1 LQCQTINKI
10 HVKKILIY
18 LLLSA
23 ALLLPIHAQESDQF
37 KPSGK
42 IFGLL
47 FADYHTTFSDGEN
60 VSVFEITRS
69 YLGFDFSFSK
79 TIMSRVMYDGM
90 TQTINGKIISVGY
103 LRNAYLQYD
112 NGKLMLRGG
121 LIGVE
126 QLSMA
131 DKFWNYRYITKPPVD
146 YSGMV
151 FSVDLGFMARY
162 QVSGGVSVDVGLLNG
177 RGYKDV
183 APDTTLKFIS
193 GITVKP
199 GKNFMFRGYYDAMGP
214 DGERQMTFSFTG
226 AYLGPVFSLGAE
238 YFRQNNHL
246 TEFGEHYSGVSIF
259 TAVKLA
265 EKFSVFARY
274 DGIASVTVEG
284 ETDPWNVSKDGT
296 NLFIGFDYSPVKN
309 VRISPNFTGFNP
321 DDEDADFVGTVGLNV
336 EARF

>member
-1 LQCQTINKI
+1 LYCQTIKK
-10 HVKKILIY
+10 VLMQKILIF
-18 LLLSA
+18 LLLSIA
-23 ALLLPIHAQESDQF
+23 FLVPVKAQESDQF

-47 FADYHTTFSDGEN
+47 FADYHTTFSGGEN
-60 VSVFEITRS
+60 IPVFEITRS
-69 YLGFDFSFSK
+69 YLGFDYNFSK

-90 TQTINGKIISVGY
+90 TQVVNGKIISVGY
-103 LRNAYLQYD
+103 LRNAFLQYD
-112 NGKLMLRGG
+112 NGKLTLRGG

-131 DKFWNYRYITKPPVD
+131 DKFWNYRYITKPPMD
-146 YSGMV
+146 YSSMI
-151 FSVDLGFMARY
+151 FSVDLGLMAKY
-162 QVSGGVSVDVGLLNG
+162 QVADGVSIDIGLLNG

-183 APDTTLKFIS
+183 APDTTMKLIT

-199 GKNFMFRGYYDAMGP
+199 AKNFLFRGYYDAMGAG
-214 DGERQMTFSFTG
+214 GERQMTFSLTG

-246 TEFGEHYSGVSIF
+246 TEVGENYSGVSIF
-259 TAVKLA
+259 TAAKIA

-274 DGIASVTVEG
+274 DDIGSSTSEG
-284 ETDPWNVSKDGT
+284 ETDPWNLSKNGT
-296 NLFIGFDYSPVKN
+296 NLVIGFDYSPVKN
-309 VRISPNFTGFNP
+309 VRISPNFIGFVP
-321 DDEDADFVGTVGLNV
+321 DDKDADFAGTVGLNV

>member
-1 LQCQTINKI
+1 MRKTLTL
-10 HVKKILIY
+10 V
-18 LLLSA
+18 LLSA
-23 ALLLPIHAQESDQF
+23 ALLLHVQAQESDQF

-47 FADYHTTFSDGEN
+47 FADYHTTFSGGEN
-60 VSVFEITRS
+60 VPVFEITRS
-69 YLGFDFSFSK
+69 YLGFDFNFSK

-90 TQTINGKIISVGY
+90 TQVVNGKIISVGY
-103 LRNAYLQYD
+103 LRNAFLQYD

-131 DKFWNYRYITKPPVD
+131 DKFWNYRYITKPPMD
-146 YSGMV
+146 YSSMI
-151 FSVDLGFMARY
+151 FSVDLGLMAKY
-162 QVSGGVSVDVGLLNG
+162 QVAEAVSIDIGLLNG

-183 APDTTLKFIS
+183 APDTTMKLIT

-199 GKNFMFRGYYDAMGP
+199 AKNFLFRGYYDAMGP
-214 DGERQMTFSFTG
+214 GGERQMTISFTG

-246 TEFGEHYSGVSIF
+246 TEVGENYSGVSIF
-259 TAVKLA
+259 TAAKIA

-274 DGIASVTVEG
+274 DNIVSVTLTG
-284 ETDPWNVSKDGT
+284 ETDPWNLSKDGT
-296 NLFIGFDYSPVKN
+296 TLFIGFDYSPVKN
-309 VRISPNFTGFNP
+309 VRISPNFIGFIP
-321 DDEDADFVGTVGLNV
+321 DDEDADFAGTVGLNV

>member
-1 LQCQTINKI
+1 MRKTLSL
-10 HVKKILIY
+10 V
-18 LLLSA
+18 LLSA
-23 ALLLPIHAQESDQF
+23 ALLLPVQAQESDQF

-47 FADYHTTFSDGEN
+47 FADYHTTFSGGEN
-60 VSVFEITRS
+60 VPVFEITRS
-69 YLGFDFSFSK
+69 YLGFDYNFSK

-90 TQTINGKIISVGY
+90 TQVVNGKIISVGY
-103 LRNAYLQYD
+103 LRNAFLQYD
-112 NGKLMLRGG
+112 NGNLTLRGG

-126 QLSMA
+126 QFSMA
-131 DKFWNYRYITKPPVD
+131 DKFWNYRYITKTPIE
-146 YSGMV
+146 YSAMI
-151 FSVDLGFMARY
+151 FSVDLGLMAKY
-162 QVSGGVSVDVGLLNG
+162 QVAEAVSIDIGLLNG

-183 APDTTLKFIS
+183 APDTTMKLIT

-199 GKNFMFRGYYDAMGP
+199 AKNFLFRGYYDAMGP
-214 DGERQMTFSFTG
+214 GGERQMTISFTG

-246 TEFGEHYSGVSIF
+246 TEVGENYSGVSIF
-259 TAVKLA
+259 TAAKIA

-274 DGIASVTVEG
+274 DNIGSVTLEG
-284 ETDPWNVSKDGT
+284 ETDPWNLGKDGI

-309 VRISPNFTGFNP
+309 VRISPNFIGFVP
-321 DDEDADFVGTVGLNV
+321 DDENADFAGTVGLNV

>member
-1 LQCQTINKI
+1 MKCQTVSK
-10 HVKKILIY
+10 VRMKKTLIFG
-18 LLLSA
+18 LMSA
-23 ALLLPIHAQESDQF
+23 ALMLPVQAQESDQF

-47 FADYHTTFSDGEN
+47 FANYHTTFSGGEN

-69 YLGFDFSFSK
+69 YLGFDYSFSR
-79 TIMSRVMYDGM
+79 TIMSRVMFDAM
-90 TQTINGKIISVGY
+90 TQTIDGKIISTGY

-126 QLSMA
+126 QLSTTE
-131 DKFWNYRYITKPPVD
+131 KLWNYRYIIKQPLD
-146 YSGMV
+146 YSGMI
-151 FSVDLGFMARY
+151 FSADLGFMAKY
-162 QVSGGVSVDVGLLNG
+162 QVSGAMSVDIGLLNG

-199 GKNFMFRGYYDAMGP
+199 ARNILFRGYFDAMGP
-214 DGERQMTFSFTG
+214 GGERQMTFSLTG

-246 TEFGEHYSGVSIF
+246 TELGEHYSGLSIF
-259 TAVKLA
+259 SSIKVA
-265 EKFSVFARY
+265 EKFTVFARY
-274 DGIASVTVEG
+274 DNIGSVTLEG
-284 ETDPWNVSKDGT
+284 DTDPWNLSKDGT
-296 NLFIGFDYSPVKN
+296 NLCIGFDYSPVKN
-309 VRISPNFTGFNP
+309 VRISPNFRGGIP
-321 DDEDADFVGTVGLNV
+321 DDTDADNVWIGGLNV

>member
-1 LQCQTINKI
+1 M
-10 HVKKILIY
+10 KKTLILA
-18 LLLSA
+18 LLSA
-23 ALLLPIHAQESDQF
+23 ALLLTVQAQESDQF

-47 FADYHTTFSDGEN
+47 FADYHTTFSGGEN

-69 YLGFDFSFSK
+69 YLGFDYSFSK
-79 TIMSRVMYDGM
+79 TLMSRVMFDGM
-90 TQTINGKIISVGY
+90 TQTINGKIISTGY

-112 NGKLMLRGG
+112 NGKLTLRGG

-131 DKFWNYRYITKPPVD
+131 DKFWNYRYITKPAID
-146 YSGMV
+146 YSAMV
-151 FSVDLGFMARY
+151 FSADLGFMARY
-162 QVSGGVSVDVGLLNG
+162 QVADAVSIDIGLLNG

-183 APDTTLKFIS
+183 APDTTLKLIT

-199 GKNFMFRGYYDAMGP
+199 AKNFMFRGYYDAMGP
-214 DGERQMTFSFTG
+214 GGERQMTFSFTG

-246 TEFGEHYSGVSIF
+246 TEVGEDYSGVSIF
-259 TAVKLA
+259 TAVRIA

-274 DGIASVTVEG
+274 DDIGSVIPEG
-284 ETDPWNVSKDGT
+284 ETDPWNLGKDGT

-309 VRISPNFTGFNP
+309 VRISPNFTGFTP
-321 DDEDADFVGTVGLNV
+321 DDEDSDFVGTVGLNV